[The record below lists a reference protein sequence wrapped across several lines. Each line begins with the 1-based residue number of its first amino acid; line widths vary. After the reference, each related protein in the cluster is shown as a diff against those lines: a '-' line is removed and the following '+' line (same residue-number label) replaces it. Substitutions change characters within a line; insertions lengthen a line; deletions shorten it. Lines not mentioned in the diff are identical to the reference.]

1 MSMTFLHIYASYYY
15 SLYLL
20 FSQLKKVKKVV
31 DKSKK
36 MIYYEHMNR
45 CSYVTDLNLT
55 GVEGYGDKRKR
66 EK

>member
-1 MSMTFLHIYASYYY
+1 MSMTFLHTYASYYY

-45 CSYVTDLNLT
+45 CSYVADLNLR
-55 GVEGYGDKRKR
+55 GVKGYGDKRKR